1 MTTHTAMPNH
11 KVHEG
16 RNIKR
21 FREMLGIKQD
31 ALAFDL
37 NMSQQAIS
45 LLEQKETID
54 TPLLQK
60 ISALLKI
67 PVEAIQNFDEEQ
79 AINIIANTVN
89 TVNDNATGQVFQI
102 NPTINTSEKWMEA
115 LEEIKRLNEDKI
127 ALYERMLKEKDDMM
141 AKYEQLINNR

>member
-1 MTTHTAMPNH
+1 
-11 KVHEG
+11 
-16 RNIKR
+16 
-21 FREMLGIKQD
+21 MLGIKQD

-60 ISALLKI
+60 ISTLLKI
-67 PVEAIQNFDEEQ
+67 PVEAIQNFDEQQ
-79 AINIIANTVN
+79 AINIITNHDFK
-89 TVNDNATGQVFQI
+89 DNAVGVI
-102 NPTINTSEKWMEA
+102 ISNNNPVDAVLKLHEEKM
-115 LEEIKRLNEDKI
+115 

-141 AKYEQLINNR
+141 ARLERLIEGK